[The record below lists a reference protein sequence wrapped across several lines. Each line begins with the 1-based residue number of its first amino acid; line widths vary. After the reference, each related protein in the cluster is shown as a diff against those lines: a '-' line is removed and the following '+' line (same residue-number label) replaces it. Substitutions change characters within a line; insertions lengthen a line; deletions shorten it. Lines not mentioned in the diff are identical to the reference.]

1 MTLRIALKDGEK
13 VVLNGAVLRS
23 VGRTELLVE
32 SKAALL
38 RGREI
43 MSPEDA
49 VTPAQQLYFHTMM
62 AYIDVDR
69 RDLHQRG
76 VVDCLGQ
83 VAKLLASED
92 ANRLAM
98 SFAGHAAGMQ
108 YYRALADCRHL
119 IALER
124 EALAAIDLPA
134 EQAAPEPA
142 IAAA

>member
-43 MSPEDA
+43 MTPEDA

-62 AYIDVDR
+62 AYIDPERSDV
-69 RDLHQRG
+69 HQSG

-83 VAKLLASED
+83 VARLLASPD
-92 ANRLAM
+92 GNRLAM
-98 SFAGHAAGMQ
+98 SFAGHAASMQ
-108 YYRALADCRHL
+108 YYRALADCRQL

-124 EALAAIDLPA
+124 AVLAAVELP
-134 EQAAPEPA
+134 EF
-142 IAAA
+142 AAAEAVTAAAA

>member
-62 AYIDVDR
+62 AYIDPER
-69 RDLHQRG
+69 RELHQRG

-83 VAKLLASED
+83 VARLLASPD

-108 YYRALADCRHL
+108 YYRALTDCRQL
-119 IALER
+119 IAQEKEVLAAVDVP
-124 EALAAIDLPA
+124 ALAIA
-134 EQAAPEPA
+134 EPVT
-142 IAAA
+142 AAAA

>member
-62 AYIDVDR
+62 AYIDPDR

-83 VAKLLASED
+83 VARLLASD
-92 ANRLAM
+92 NANRLAM
-98 SFAGHAAGMQ
+98 SFAAHAAGMQ
-108 YYRALADCRHL
+108 YYRALSDCRHL
-119 IALER
+119 IALEG
-124 EALAAIDLPA
+124 EALAAVDLPA
-134 EQAAPEPA
+134 AEAAPEPA
-142 IAAA
+142 VAAA